1 MVFQVVMYDGGSGLQ
16 RRLSAEELILS
27 NSGAGEDSL
36 ESLGLQRDQISQPK
50 ENQPWIFIGRTD
62 AETEAPILWL
72 PDAKSRLL
80 GKTLMLRKT
89 EGMRRRR
96 PQRTEWLDGI
106 INLMNM
112 SLSKLQ
118 ELVKDKKD
126 WHAAVHGITKS
137 QTLLSDW
144 TTNNCNI
151 YWNWASMVAQMIKVG
166 NTGSIPGL
174 GRSPGEK
181 NGNQLQ
187 YSWLEN
193 SMNRSLEVYCHGVTK
208 GTQLSN

>member
-1 MVFQVVMYDGGSGLQ
+1 MLKLKLRYFDYLMQ
-16 RRLSAEELILS
+16 RA
-27 NSGAGEDSL
+27 DSL
-36 ESLGLQRDQISQPK
+36 E
-50 ENQPWIFIGRTD
+50 
-62 AETEAPILWL
+62 
-72 PDAKSRLL
+72 
-80 GKTLMLRKT
+80 KTLMLRKT

-96 PQRTEWLDGI
+96 PQRTKWLDGI

-112 SLSKLQ
+112 SLSKFQ

-144 TTNNCNI
+144 ATNNCNI
-151 YWNWASMVAQMIKVG
+151 YWNCAFIMSQMIKVG

-174 GRSPGEK
+174 GRSPGEE

-193 SMNRSLEVYCHGVTK
+193 SMNRGVWKSIVMGSQRAHNWATNI
-208 GTQLSN
+208 LSFIYSQKN